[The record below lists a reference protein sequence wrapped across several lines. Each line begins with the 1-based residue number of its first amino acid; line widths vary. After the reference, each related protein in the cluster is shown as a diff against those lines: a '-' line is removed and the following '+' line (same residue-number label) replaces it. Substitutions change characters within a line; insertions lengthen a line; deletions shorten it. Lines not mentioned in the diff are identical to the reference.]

1 MWNQKGN
8 YTNELIRQ
16 KKERKKRTHS
26 QNRNRLTDLENKLT
40 GCQEW
45 EGWGEGI
52 VREFGMDMCTVLY
65 LKWISNKVLLYS
77 TGNSAQCYVAAWMGG
92 GIWARMD
99 TYGSMADPFAVHL
112 KLLQYCLL
120 AIPNTKY
127 KVKKKWLT
135 WDHSLFF
142 CCCCWQSNVS
152 AFYLFIYLFY

>member
-127 KVKKKWLT
+127 KVKKKLLT
-135 WDHSLFF
+135 WDHSHWWSEHSSPLMGH
-142 CCCCWQSNVS
+142 
-152 AFYLFIYLFY
+152 